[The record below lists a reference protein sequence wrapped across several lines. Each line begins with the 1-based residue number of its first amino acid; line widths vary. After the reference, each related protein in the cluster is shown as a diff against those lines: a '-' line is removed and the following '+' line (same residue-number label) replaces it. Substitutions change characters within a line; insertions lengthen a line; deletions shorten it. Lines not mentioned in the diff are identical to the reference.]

1 MLPAYS
7 KRSLTKKGI
16 IMLEQVK
23 AMNELRK
30 LQKELKKV
38 EVEADAGNGAVVI
51 VMNGEQK
58 VTSVNLDP
66 TKYDQADTE
75 RLEKLIES
83 AVNQANSTLQ
93 REVAERMKGKMGDFN
108 IPGLS

>member
-1 MLPAYS
+1 
-7 KRSLTKKGI
+7 
-16 IMLEQVK
+16 MLEQVR

-38 EVEADAGNGAVVI
+38 EVEADAGNGAVII

-58 VTSVNLDP
+58 VVSVKLD
-66 TKYDQADTE
+66 KDKFDLDDMG

-83 AVNQANSTLQ
+83 AINQANSTLQ

-108 IPGLS
+108 IPGLG

>member
-1 MLPAYS
+1 
-7 KRSLTKKGI
+7 
-16 IMLEQVK
+16 VK
-23 AMNELRK
+23 
-30 LQKELKKV
+30 
-38 EVEADAGNGAVVI
+38 
-51 VMNGEQK
+51 
-58 VTSVNLDP
+58 LDP